1 MRLLILA
8 VLLSSTAHAG
18 EPPAPDLSVTIND
31 DLGEVAWRPKSLYG
45 EGRWS
50 LTPVLKGGVLALT
63 ETFPYP
69 YPILKQS
76 PFGLLGAKLAYSG
89 ALEATV
95 VATLGGV
102 NLRSH
107 RLLDDPGQ
115 ELGSTA
121 SRHAGRDISQTQTV
135 QSLYAD
141 VGKTFE
147 AGAGWKGA
155 LYASFNEFV
164 VLSRAEDQPQTIM
177 AEASVGTAWLHR
189 DGPRQL
195 MLSGS
200 VSAEYAPN
208 NLYRHDMGFEAAPAG
223 RVGGEYSFDVGS
235 RRYLAG
241 LEADMRRADMGY
253 RPYVGVKS
261 GDTKA
266 ILALDLRKSS
276 NDFYPDKSALALSL
290 ERRISPEFTAGVSA
304 RVESN
309 RYAMAPSA
317 ETDSS
322 VMAQFTWTPGE
333 KLVVKSRAAFAAN
346 QRQEYEAKRDRDLNT
361 AATVNSQTAGVRSAI
376 EKSPTLK
383 EFLGAYNP
391 GSELGILAAA
401 AEFTR
406 FFGENNYNKDWNPP
420 NLDSV
425 DDIYSRSRGTYLNG
439 GKDPIL
445 VCYGAAQYAAFMAEE
460 LGRRNGIPIQASG
473 ITVRV
478 PGANGSDAGHA
489 VAAIKTKEHGIV
501 FADWGRLIPTYTY
514 NTGRALRVY
523 QALVGVPAIN
533 HQITDPNKG
542 GKHVGYYFTEE
553 GKLIVG
559 ALTFHGELE
568 TPETAKLFQDDP
580 RGDRLGEQRFKDLLR
595 KRP

>member
-1 MRLLILA
+1 MLSLILA
-8 VLLSSTAHAG
+8 VLLSPTAHAG

-31 DLGEVAWRPKSLYG
+31 ELGELAWRPKSSYG

-89 ALEATV
+89 AVEATV
-95 VATLGGV
+95 VATVGGV

-107 RLLDDPGQ
+107 RLLDDPGL

-121 SRHAGRDISQTQTV
+121 SRHAGRDSSQTQTV

-141 VGKTFE
+141 VGKTF
-147 AGAGWKGA
+147 APGGGWKGA

-177 AEASVGTAWLHR
+177 AETSLGTAWLHR
-189 DGPRQL
+189 DGSNEL
-195 MLSGS
+195 LLSGS
-200 VSAEYAPN
+200 VSAEYAPS
-208 NLYRHDMGFEAAPAG
+208 NLYRRDMGFEAVPAG
-223 RVGGEYSFDVGS
+223 RIGGEYSFDVGS

-266 ILALDLRKSS
+266 ILALDLRRS
-276 NDFYPDKSALALSL
+276 NNDLYPDKSALALSL
-290 ERRISPEFTAGVSA
+290 ERRVSPEFAAGVSA

-317 ETDSS
+317 ETDSR

-333 KLVVKSRAAFAAN
+333 KLVVKSRAVMAAR
-346 QRQEYEAKRDRDLNT
+346 QQQEYEAKRERDLN
-361 AATVNSQTAGVRSAI
+361 AASKVSAQSADVRALI
-376 EKSPTLK
+376 AKSETLK
-383 EFLGAYNP
+383 DFLGAYHP

-401 AEFTR
+401 SEFTR
-406 FFGENNYNKDWNPP
+406 LFSEHNYNKDWNPP

-425 DDIYSRSRGTYLNG
+425 DDIYSRARGSYLNG
-439 GKDPIL
+439 RQDPIL
-445 VCYGAAQYAAFMAEE
+445 VCYGAAQYAAFLAEE

-473 ITVRV
+473 VTVRV
-478 PGANGSDAGHA
+478 PTANGSDAGHA
-489 VAAIKTKEHGIV
+489 AAAIKTAEHGIV
-501 FADWGRLIPTYTY
+501 FVDWGRLIPTHTF

-523 QALVGVPAIN
+523 QALVGVPSIN
-533 HQITDPNKG
+533 HQITDPNQG
-542 GKHVGYYFTEE
+542 GRHVGYLFTEE
-553 GKLIVG
+553 GKLYIR

-568 TPETAKLFQDDP
+568 TPETAKLFEDDP
-580 RGDRLGEQRFKDLLR
+580 RGDRVGEQRYKDLLR
-595 KRP
+595 SKP

>member
-1 MRLLILA
+1 MRFLILA
-8 VLLSSTAHAG
+8 VLLSPTAHAG

-89 ALEATV
+89 AVEATV
-95 VATLGGV
+95 VATVGGV

-107 RLLDDPGQ
+107 RLLDDPGL

-164 VLSRAEDQPQTIM
+164 VLSRAEDQPQTVM

-189 DGPRQL
+189 DGPQQV

-200 VSAEYAPN
+200 VSAEYAPS
-208 NLYRHDMGFEAAPAG
+208 NLYRHDMGFEAAPSG

-253 RPYVGVKS
+253 RPYVGVQS

-290 ERRISPEFTAGVSA
+290 ERRVSPEFTAGVSA

-317 ETDSS
+317 ETDSR

-333 KLVVKSRAAFAAN
+333 KLVVKSRAALAAR
-346 QRQEYEAKRDRDLNT
+346 QQQEYEAKRDRDLNT
-361 AATVNSQTAGVRSAI
+361 AATAASQIAGVRAAI

-383 EFLGAYNP
+383 DFLGAYNP

-489 VAAIKTKEHGIV
+489 VAAIKTREHGIV

-595 KRP
+595 KP

>member
-1 MRLLILA
+1 MRFLILA
-8 VLLSSTAHAG
+8 VLLSATAHAG
-18 EPPAPDLSVTIND
+18 EPPAPDLSVTVND
-31 DLGEVAWRPKSLYG
+31 DLGEVAWRPKSTFG

-50 LTPVLKGGVLALT
+50 LTPVLKGGILALT

-89 ALEATV
+89 AVEATV
-95 VATLGGV
+95 VATVGGV

-141 VGKTFE
+141 VGKTFSP
-147 AGAGWKGA
+147 GGGWKGA
-155 LYASFNEFV
+155 LYASFDEFV
-164 VLSRAEDQPQTIM
+164 VLSRAENQPQTIM
-177 AEASVGTAWLHR
+177 AEASLGTVWLHR
-189 DGPRQL
+189 DGPHEVL
-195 MLSGS
+195 LSGS
-200 VSAEYAPN
+200 VSAEYAPS
-208 NLYRHDMGFEAAPAG
+208 NLYRRDLGFEAVPSG
-223 RVGGEYSFDVGS
+223 RVGGEYSFDVGGH
-235 RRYLAG
+235 RYLAG
-241 LEADMRRADMGY
+241 VEADARRADLGL
-253 RPYVGVKS
+253 RPYLGIQS

-266 ILALDLRKSS
+266 LLAVDLRRSN

-290 ERRISPEFTAGVSA
+290 ERRVNPEFTMGVSG

-309 RYAMAPSA
+309 RYRMAPSA
-317 ETDSS
+317 ETDTR
-322 VMAQFTWTPGE
+322 VMAEFTWTPAE
-333 KLVVKSRAAFAAN
+333 KLVVKSRAAFAAR
-346 QRQEYEAKRDRDLNT
+346 QQQEYEAKRDRDLNI
-361 AATVNSQTAGVRSAI
+361 ASKVSAQTADVRALI
-376 EKSPTLK
+376 AKSPTLK
-383 EFLGAYNP
+383 DFLGAYNP
-391 GSELGILAAA
+391 GSEMGILAAA

-406 FFGENNYNKDWNPP
+406 LFGENNYNKDWNPP
-420 NLDSV
+420 NLDSL

-460 LGRRNGIPIQASG
+460 LGRRYGIPIQASG
-473 ITVRV
+473 VTVRV
-478 PGANGSDAGHA
+478 PQANGSDAGHA
-489 VAAIKTKEHGIV
+489 VAAIKTQEHGIV
-501 FADWGRLIPTYTY
+501 FVDWGRLIPTHTF

-533 HQITDPNKG
+533 HQITDPNQG
-542 GKHVGYYFTEE
+542 GRHVGYLFTEE
-553 GKLIVG
+553 GKLYVR

-580 RGDRLGEQRFKDLLR
+580 RGDRLGEQRYKDMLR
-595 KRP
+595 ARP